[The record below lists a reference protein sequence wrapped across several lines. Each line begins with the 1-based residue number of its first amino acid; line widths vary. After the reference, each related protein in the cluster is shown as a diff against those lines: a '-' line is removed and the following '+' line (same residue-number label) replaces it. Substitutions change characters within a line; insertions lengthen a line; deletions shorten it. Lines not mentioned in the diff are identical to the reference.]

1 MLCLTRDVPLPSRL
15 TSLIVTDLGVHTAL
29 ACTLSNGFPPRPCN
43 LLSPGPL
50 KRDAAGSASGLC
62 RLIGRVCTNM
72 RTDYATCYYSTRF
85 SVRLH
90 NILSLDGSATATKA
104 RPSMAF

>member
-1 MLCLTRDVPLPSRL
+1 L

-62 RLIGRVCTNM
+62 RL
-72 RTDYATCYYSTRF
+72 
-85 SVRLH
+85 
-90 NILSLDGSATATKA
+90 
-104 RPSMAF
+104 